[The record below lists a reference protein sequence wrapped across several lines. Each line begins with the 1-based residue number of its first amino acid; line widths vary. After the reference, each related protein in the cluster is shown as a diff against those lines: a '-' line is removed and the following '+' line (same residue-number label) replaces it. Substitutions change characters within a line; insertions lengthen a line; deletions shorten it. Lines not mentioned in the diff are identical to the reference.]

1 MKLKNAETVV
11 LYLEEWQKRMVSDF
25 LGIDCE
31 TFQVDIGQVPD
42 MVLRYGLP
50 TGRKHKRMYFTDW
63 QMREMRDEAGVAC
76 EFIELSEEVI
86 SLLRAGSSAA
96 AEAACPQ
103 CDAVYPV
110 TAITSS

>member
-1 MKLKNAETVV
+1 MKHKDSKTVV

-31 TFQVDIGQVPD
+31 TFQVGIGEVPD

-50 TGRKHKRMYFTDW
+50 TSRKHKRMYFTEW

-76 EFIELSEEVI
+76 EFIELSDEVI
-86 SLLRAGSSAA
+86 RLMHAGSSAA
-96 AEAACPQ
+96 SKAAGPK
-103 CDAVYPV
+103 CDTVYPV